1 VKRVAC
7 STRDRVAR
15 RPSLD
20 RCARQHSPDGAR
32 HHAHAQRVGCAQRAR
47 RATHVGDVDFVVDLG
62 GFQVPRFVAAFSPDF
77 YVDEVVVREA
87 VSARDF
93 FNLVHEESG
102 WKVDVIVAKEDS
114 YRQLELAR
122 RVQARIGDGI
132 VPVVS
137 REDLILA
144 KLWWS
149 KDTGSEL
156 QRRDVANL
164 IASATTLDRPYLE
177 RWAKHL
183 GVESQLV
190 EVLFP

>member
-1 VKRVAC
+1 MH
-7 STRDRVAR
+7 AR
-15 RPSLD
+15 TVTV
-20 RCARQHSPDGAR
+20 SPDDPLSIAVLVSSRLTALGITHMLSGSAALSV
-32 HHAHAQRVGCAQRAR
+32 HAEPRMSR
-47 RATHVGDVDFVVDLG
+47 DVDFVVDLG

-102 WKVDVIVAKEDS
+102 WKVDVVVAKEDS

-122 RVQARIGDGI
+122 RVQARIGEGI

-156 QRRDVANL
+156 QRRDVASL
-164 IASATTLDRPYLE
+164 IASAPTLDRTYLE

-183 GVESQLV
+183 GVETHLM
-190 EVLFP
+190 EVLGS

>member
-1 VKRVAC
+1 M
-7 STRDRVAR
+7 
-15 RPSLD
+15 
-20 RCARQHSPDGAR
+20 
-32 HHAHAQRVGCAQRAR
+32 
-47 RATHVGDVDFVVDLG
+47 
-62 GFQVPRFVAAFSPDF
+62 
-77 YVDEVVVREA
+77 DEVVVREA